1 MEQNQIL
8 IISVTAVVVL
18 ALILFLVRQNKKDRE
33 EMNPD
38 EADSV
43 KEVHTDQERKRDR
56 I

>member
-8 IISVTAVVVL
+8 IISITALVVL
-18 ALILFLVRQNKKDRE
+18 ALVLFLVRQNKKDRE
-33 EMNPD
+33 GMNPD

-43 KEVHTDQERKRDR
+43 KEVHTNQERKRDK